1 MRSRYHSCKSSG
13 WRLKCFLHGAESS
26 LLAPIGITRYPLSG
40 KARFCI
46 APRDTPGHFSL
57 CRMITNLRIKRSRT
71 QLSVP
76 FLHPIGQIQTT
87 GDTLLAHGGIR
98 TREIRAEQ
106 AQRSKD
112 SSGIH
117 FGTSLCTAVKDHLKH
132 WLESTLQAYFTKLY
146 AVFHGK
152 KAANSYL
159 SPQLNCFSSFST
171 TNFRKGSGSKTSI
184 IGPKERIRITIS
196 DSSSWAYLIFTR

>member
-1 MRSRYHSCKSSG
+1 M
-13 WRLKCFLHGAESS
+13 
-26 LLAPIGITRYPLSG
+26 APIGITRYPFSG
-40 KARFCI
+40 KACFCI
-46 APRDTPGHFSL
+46 ALKDLPGHFSL

-76 FLHPIGQIQTT
+76 FLRPEGQIQTT

-98 TREIRAEQ
+98 TREKRALQ
-106 AQRSKD
+106 AQRSKR

-117 FGTSLCTAVKDHLKH
+117 FGISACTAVKDSLKH
-132 WLESTLQAYFTKLY
+132 RLEVTLQAYFTNPY
-146 AVFHGK
+146 TVFHGK

-159 SPQLNCFSSFST
+159 SPQLSCFSSFSM
-171 TNFRKGSGSKTSI
+171 TNFLKGSGSKTSI

-196 DSSSWAYLIFTR
+196 DSSS

>member
-1 MRSRYHSCKSSG
+1 M
-13 WRLKCFLHGAESS
+13 
-26 LLAPIGITRYPLSG
+26 APIGLTRYPLTG
-40 KARFCI
+40 KARFALRREI
-46 APRDTPGHFSL
+46 YRGHFSL

-76 FLHPIGQIQTT
+76 FLRPVGQIQTT

-117 FGTSLCTAVKDHLKH
+117 FGISSCTAVKDQLKH
-132 WLESTLQAYFTKLY
+132 WLEATLQAYFTNPY
-146 AVFHGK
+146 TVFHGK

-159 SPQLNCFSSFST
+159 SPQLSCFSSFSM
-171 TNFRKGSGSKTSI
+171 TNFLKASGSMTSI

-196 DSSSWAYLIFTR
+196 DSSS

>member
-1 MRSRYHSCKSSG
+1 MQKQ
-13 WRLKCFLHGAESS
+13 RLKASVFPARCGKKSFGTDWENTVSTFRQGLLLHCSKSFAGALRFLPNDNESC
-26 LLAPIGITRYPLSG
+26 LRNTEAFP
-40 KARFCI
+40 
-46 APRDTPGHFSL
+46 PRTVF
-57 CRMITNLRIKRSRT
+57 LR
-71 QLSVP
+71 P
-76 FLHPIGQIQTT
+76 EGQIQTT

-98 TREIRAEQ
+98 TREKRAEQ

-117 FGTSLCTAVKDHLKH
+117 FGTSWCTAVKDQLKH
-132 WLESTLQAYFTKLY
+132 WLEATLQAYFTNPY
-146 AVFHGK
+146 PVFHGK

-171 TNFRKGSGSKTSI
+171 TNFRKGSGSKTST

-196 DSSSWAYLIFTR
+196 DSSSCAYLIFTR

>member
-1 MRSRYHSCKSSG
+1 M
-13 WRLKCFLHGAESS
+13 
-26 LLAPIGITRYPLSG
+26 APIGITRYLFPG

-46 APRDTPGHFSL
+46 APKDPPRRFSL
-57 CRMITNLRIKRSRT
+57 CRMITNLGIKCSRT

-76 FLHPIGQIQTT
+76 FFLRPEGQIQTT

-117 FGTSLCTAVKDHLKH
+117 FGTSWCTAVKDQLKH
-132 WLESTLQAYFTKLY
+132 TLEGTLQAYFTNPY
-146 AVFHGK
+146 TVFHGK

-159 SPQLNCFSSFST
+159 SPQLSCFSSFSM
-171 TNFRKGSGSKTSI
+171 TNFLKGSGSKTSI

-196 DSSSWAYLIFTR
+196 DSSS

>member
-1 MRSRYHSCKSSG
+1 M
-13 WRLKCFLHGAESS
+13 
-26 LLAPIGITRYPLSG
+26 APVGITRYPFPG

-46 APRDTPGHFSL
+46 APRDLPGHFSL
-57 CRMITNLRIKRSRT
+57 CRMITNALSRT
-71 QLSVP
+71 
-76 FLHPIGQIQTT
+76 FLHTKAFLSCTVFLRPEGQIQTT

-98 TREIRAEQ
+98 TRELRAEQ

-117 FGTSLCTAVKDHLKH
+117 FGISWCTAVKDRPKH
-132 WLESTLQAYFTKLY
+132 TREVTLQAYFTNPY

-152 KAANSYL
+152 KAANSHL
-159 SPQLNCFSSFST
+159 SPQLNCFSSFSMT
-171 TNFRKGSGSKTSI
+171 IFRKSSGSRTSTK
-184 IGPKERIRITIS
+184 GPKERIRITIS

>member
-1 MRSRYHSCKSSG
+1 M
-13 WRLKCFLHGAESS
+13 
-26 LLAPIGITRYPLSG
+26 APIGITRYPFSG
-40 KARFCI
+40 KACFCI
-46 APRDTPGHFSL
+46 APRNLPGHFSL

-76 FLHPIGQIQTT
+76 FLRPEGQIQTT

-98 TREIRAEQ
+98 TREKRALQ
-106 AQRSKD
+106 ARGKG

-117 FGTSLCTAVKDHLKH
+117 FGISWCTAVKDGLKH
-132 WLESTLQAYFTKLY
+132 KPQVTLQAYFTNPH

-159 SPQLNCFSSFST
+159 SPQLSCFSSFSMT
-171 TNFRKGSGSKTSI
+171 KFLKDSGSKTWV

-196 DSSSWAYLIFTR
+196 DSSSCAYLIFTR